1 MKVTLINT
9 SDSGGGAALACR
21 RLMKALELQ
30 HVQAEML
37 VQKKASDELHI
48 HTDTKTAL
56 GKISAQYNFLAER
69 LPFILFHEKDRSV
82 RFAFSTAN
90 TGSDISK
97 QETIL
102 NSDILHLHWIN
113 SGFLSIDDLKELTRL
128 QKPVV
133 WTLHD
138 MWAFTGGCHY
148 AGTCDH
154 FMNQCGYCPFL
165 RDPGENDISRKGW
178 QKKKNLYDQAPDI
191 VFVTCSKWL
200 ADVAKKSSLLSR
212 FRIETIPNPI
222 DTAIFYPKNKAGIRA
237 KWKIDPDVRII
248 LFGAANIMDR
258 RKGIRYLTDA
268 LNIYKGIQQEGERV
282 EMIIFGKNKSFDTAE
297 LPFPVHNLSVISS
310 QSDMCE
316 IYSMADV
323 FILPSLEDNLPNTIM
338 ESMACGTPVVAF
350 DTGGIPDMIEH
361 QVNGYLA
368 EYQSAADLANGIQWV
383 LAEKSTRLS
392 LNSRKKVTENFSNEI
407 VAEQYITLYKSLLHG

>member
-1 MKVTLINT
+1 
-9 SDSGGGAALACR
+9 
-21 RLMKALELQ
+21 
-30 HVQAEML
+30 ML
-37 VQKKASDELHI
+37 VQEKTSDEMHI
-48 HTDTKTAL
+48 HSNTRTAA
-56 GKISAQYNFLAER
+56 GKIKAQYDFLAER
-69 LPFILFHEKDRSV
+69 LPFILLHERDKSV

-97 QETIL
+97 QEIIL
-102 NSDILHLHWIN
+102 NADILHLHWIN
-113 SGFLSIDDLKELTRL
+113 SGFLSINNLKQLSDL
-128 QKPVV
+128 QKPLV

-148 AGTCDH
+148 SGTCDH
-154 FMNQCGYCPFL
+154 FMNQCGHCPFL
-165 RDPGENDISRKGW
+165 KDPGENDISRKGW
-178 QKKKNLYDQAPDI
+178 RRKKNFYDQATNI

-200 ADVAKKSSLLSR
+200 ADVAKKSSLLSQ

-222 DTAIFYPKNKAGIRA
+222 DTVIFYPKSKAETRA
-237 KWKIDPDVRII
+237 KWKIDPNEQII

-258 RKGIRYLTDA
+258 RKGIRYLVEA
-268 LNIYKGIQQEGERV
+268 LNHYKNSRQGNEPVQI
-282 EMIIFGKNKSFDTAE
+282 IIFGKNKSFDTTE

-350 DTGGIPDMIEH
+350 NTGGIPDLVDHHI
-361 QVNGYLA
+361 NGYLA
-368 EYQSAADLANGIQWV
+368 EYQNAADLANGIQWV
-383 LAEKSTRLS
+383 LAEKSINLS
-392 LNSRKKVTENFSNEI
+392 VNSRKKVTENFSNEI
-407 VAEQYITLYKSLLHG
+407 VAERYISLYQSILNG